1 MIIGIPKETYPG
13 ERRVALVPAA
23 VPTLSKAGLTVVVET
38 DAGSAAGFLDSAY
51 QDRGAQ
57 IVASRADVF
66 TAADVILQVRTVGA
80 NPEAG
85 RADLGLLRAGQVCI
99 GFAEPLTAAPAAQA
113 LSETRELDQIS

>member
-51 QDRGAQ
+51 QDKGAQ
-57 IVASRADVF
+57 IAASRADVF

-99 GFAEPLTAAPAAQA
+99 GFAEPL
-113 LSETRELDQIS
+113 S